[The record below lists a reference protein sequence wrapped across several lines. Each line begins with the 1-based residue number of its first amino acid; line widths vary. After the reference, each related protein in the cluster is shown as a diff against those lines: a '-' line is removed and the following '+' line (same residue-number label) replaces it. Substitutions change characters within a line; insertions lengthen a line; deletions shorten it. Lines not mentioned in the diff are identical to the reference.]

1 MLTLSEAEGVQV
13 ALDAVMDFNAQ
24 LSNHFTLG
32 WVPTPNL
39 RYQRA
44 IQQLDAIVLSN
55 YQSATSEWQDTG
67 DLLSLLLQVRDEEH
81 GTQMT
86 NQQLRDEAMTLL
98 GHETTQRHVM
108 DMVSAVTAPTGR
120 SEIARGIKD
129 GAGWSYTNCCRPTS
143 VAATEGVV
151 LESMRLYPPV
161 WGMSRVALRDCVIG
175 GYVRAGTTVFL
186 SQWVSHRDPDSLISQ
201 KFSP

>member
-1 MLTLSEAEGVQV
+1 MIVYRII
-13 ALDAVMDFNAQ
+13 N
-24 LSNHFTLG
+24 
-32 WVPTPNL
+32 
-39 RYQRA
+39 QRRA
-44 IQQLDAIVLSN
+44 SR
-55 YQSATSEWQDTG
+55 QDHG
-67 DLLSLLLQVRDEEH
+67 DLSLLLQVRDEEH

-86 NQQLRDEAMTLL
+86 NQQLRDEAMTLF
-98 GHETTQRHVM
+98 GVMKRRQRHVM

-129 GAGWSYTNCCRPTS
+129 AGWSYTNCCRPRQLRC
-143 VAATEGVV
+143 TEGVV

-175 GYVRAGTTVFL
+175 GYYVRAGTTVFL